1 MDFSYRNAAQ
11 VGGAKLPPAHG
22 APNPRNGNAGH
33 RAHPRVGDQ
42 GAAIEDGK
50 RYIHLG
56 SGAND

>member
-11 VGGAKLPPAHG
+11 VERGETSTSTWT
-22 APNPRNGNAGH
+22 PNPRHGNAGH

-50 RYIHLG
+50 RYIHLR